1 MTTAA
6 VELRRFGHDDLPK
19 IRQTLL
25 DIHADAYADEMD
37 DEFNQRF
44 PWFVD
49 HWGGHPGFSC
59 VIGYEG
65 AEPVGF
71 AYGAPAAPGREWW
84 REHLKVA
91 PADDSTFAFSEL
103 MVRHKWRKTG
113 TAARLHEALLT
124 DRPEAL
130 AVLLVDPDHPKV
142 QALYETWGYRKVGNR
157 QPFPDSPNFAVM
169 LRDLRASQTGRNGPA

>member
-6 VELRRFGHDDLPK
+6 VELRRFTHKDLPT

-25 DIHADAYADEMD
+25 DVHADAYADDMTEF
-37 DEFNQRF
+37 DERF

-49 HWGGHPGFSC
+49 HWGGNPGYVC

-65 AEPVGF
+65 GEPVGF
-71 AYGAPAAPGREWW
+71 AYGAPAAEGREWW
-84 REHLKVA
+84 REHLA
-91 PADDSTFAFSEL
+91 EPPADASTFAVSEL
-103 MVRHKWRKTG
+103 MVRPRWRKTG
-113 TAARLHEALLT
+113 TAERLHEALIA

-142 QALYETWGYRKVGNR
+142 EALYETWGYRRIGNR
-157 QPFPDSPNFAVM
+157 QPFPDSPNFTVM
-169 LRDLRASQTGRNGPA
+169 LRDLRVPLAS